1 MSEAG
6 EKAKKVLRGASA
18 LALAVNA
25 EIDEQHGEVS
35 RFDVLGMPLFK
46 RTPDTGHPVIFGIKF
61 PRWIRGPRER

>member
-1 MSEAG
+1 MGDAA

-25 EIDEQHGEVS
+25 EIDEKHGEVS
-35 RFDVLGMPLFK
+35 RLEVFGLPVFRRVGEGG
-46 RTPDTGHPVIFGIKF
+46 TPVILGVKF